1 MDLRVKE
8 MMKDNKEMKVRA
20 NTIESASEQND
31 SQIQSKNR
39 EEFGKTFYSL
49 GVHSYK
55 KNMQRDRKIKDRTFT
70 TSKCDN
76 TQTQEQ
82 TSAINQIRSNI
93 STPIKNCLNERDE
106 FKAIE
111 IG

>member
-1 MDLRVKE
+1 
-8 MMKDNKEMKVRA
+8 MKDNKDMKVRV
-20 NTIESASEQND
+20 NTIESVSELNE
-31 SQIQSKNR
+31 SQAKNR

-55 KNMQRDRKIKDRTFT
+55 KNLQRDRKIKDRTFT

-76 TQTQEQ
+76 TQTVEQ

-93 STPIKNCLNERDE
+93 STPIKNSLN
-106 FKAIE
+106 
-111 IG
+111 